1 MGQVKRYVEA
11 ECEGDWTVLD
21 PDDLELFKIVS
32 VSGSFGCD
40 VAMRIEIIIPELEG
54 WIKKFILPNF
64 CGTQWETE
72 VDNPLK
78 INIFHR
84 WVQ

>member
-1 MGQVKRYVEA
+1 MNIKEIRKIMGQVKRYVEA

-40 VAMRIEIIIPELEG
+40 VVSTP
-54 WIKKFILPNF
+54 
-64 CGTQWETE
+64 
-72 VDNPLK
+72 
-78 INIFHR
+78 
-84 WVQ
+84 